1 MSANLAASEDSASV
15 SERLAE
21 WITTITP
28 SDVST
33 ATSATRRN
41 ILVDIVGLCFAARD
55 TDYVAA
61 VKAASEPGDDI
72 IIGHKE
78 RVSASSAALINGT
91 AAHGEDFDDTFEG
104 GPVHSGVVLVPA
116 LVAAG
121 QMYDLKNDRVMLGI
135 AMGIEVLC
143 RLALTLPKAV
153 HKAGF
158 HPTSVLGAFA
168 ATAGICAACEADKKT
183 TANALGIVGSMASG
197 IIEYLGDGSWTKRMH
212 PGWAAQSALR
222 AYGIAKAGFKGP
234 RHVFEGTHG
243 AFTAFAHPITP
254 LTENLFTDLGSSW
267 VMDSITFKP
276 YPCGTMVQP
285 YIDCAMALK
294 ARSVSTKGIRR
305 IVCKTA
311 EGIVHRLWEPLDLK
325 QNPPTAYA
333 AKFSVP
339 YGVALGLVR
348 GHAELGDF
356 TDASVT
362 DPDLLAIA
370 AKVGFEVDSANP
382 YPAAFTGHVRIEY
395 EDGSVEEAERGH
407 MRGGA
412 VEPLSRQEIDDKF
425 RANMRFGGH
434 ENPDAVLALCD
445 RIAAGEGSSALIK
458 ELGQA

>member
-1 MSANLAASEDSASV
+1 MSANPTLTADGPSV
-15 SERLAE
+15 SERLSE
-21 WITTITP
+21 WITSVSP
-28 SDVST
+28 GDLST
-33 ATSATRRN
+33 ATSATTRN

-61 VKAASEPGDDI
+61 VKAASEPGEHI

-121 QMYDLKNDRVMLGI
+121 QMYGLSNERVMLGI
-135 AMGIEVLC
+135 SVGTEVLC

-158 HPTSVLGAFA
+158 HPTAVLGAFA
-168 ATAGICAACEADKKT
+168 ATAGICAACEADRKT
-183 TANALGIVGSMASG
+183 TADALGIVGSMASG

-212 PGWAAQSALR
+212 PGWSAQSGLR
-222 AYGIAKAGFKGP
+222 AYAMAKAGFKGP

-243 AFTAFAHPITP
+243 AFTTFAPSITP
-254 LTENLFTDLGSSW
+254 LTENLFADLGSRW
-267 VMDSITFKP
+267 VMDLITFKP

-285 YIDCAMALK
+285 YIDCAIALK
-294 ARSVSTKGIRR
+294 ARSVTTGNIRR

-325 QNPPTAYA
+325 QKPPTSYA

-356 TDASVT
+356 TDGSVT
-362 DPDLLAIA
+362 DPELLAIA
-370 AKVGFEVDSANP
+370 GKVGFEVDPGNP
-382 YPAAFTGHVRIEY
+382 YPAAFTGHVCIEY

-412 VEPLSRQEIDDKF
+412 AEPLSRQEIDDKF
-425 RANMRFGGH
+425 RANMRFCGH
-434 ENPDAVLALCD
+434 SRPDAVLALCD
-445 RIAAGEGSSALIK
+445 RIASGENSSEIIK

>member
-1 MSANLAASEDSASV
+1 MSANRSAMPDSASV

-21 WITTITP
+21 WIERV
-28 SDVST
+28 SVNDMST
-33 ATSATRRN
+33 ATSSTARD
-41 ILVDIVGLCFAARD
+41 IVVDIAGLCIAARN
-55 TDYVAA
+55 TDYVRA
-61 VKAASEPGDDI
+61 VKAASEPGDHI
-72 IIGHKE
+72 IIGHTE
-78 RVSASSAALINGT
+78 RVSPSSAALINGT

-116 LVAAG
+116 LFAAG
-121 QMYDLKNDRVMLGI
+121 QMYGLSNDRVMLGI
-135 AMGIEVLC
+135 AVGTEILC

-158 HPTSVLGAFA
+158 HPTAVLGAFA

-183 TANALGIVGSMASG
+183 TANALGIAGSMASG

-212 PGWAAQSALR
+212 PGWAAQSGLR
-222 AYGIAKAGFKGP
+222 AHGMARAGFIGP
-234 RHVFEGTHG
+234 RYVFEGAHG
-243 AFTAFAHPITP
+243 AFTTFAHSITP
-254 LTENLFTDLGSSW
+254 LTENLFSGLGSTW
-267 VMDSITFKP
+267 VMDQITFKP

-285 YIDCAMALK
+285 YIDCAMALR
-294 ARSVSTKGIRR
+294 ARSVRTANIKR

-325 QNPPTAYA
+325 QKPPTAYA

-356 TDASVT
+356 TDEAVT
-362 DPDLLAIA
+362 DQELLAIA
-370 AKVGFEVDSANP
+370 GKVVFEIDPDNP

-412 VEPLSRQEIDDKF
+412 IEPLSRQEIDDKF
-425 RANMRFGGH
+425 RANVRFGGH
-434 ENPDAVLALCD
+434 AAPDTVLALCD
-445 RIAAGEGSSALIK
+445 RIGAGEGNDAIIR
-458 ELGQA
+458 ELGRT